1 MRTANPMSNL
11 VTWGDRGGRDQ
22 VTEQQ
27 AAGMAAG
34 PMEAARVGSGA
45 NWQQVATTT
54 GRHWGLHLFN
64 GVVMLL
70 IGIGVL
76 VWPGASLLVVSWL
89 FAITLLVNGIVQ
101 ILRAI
106 ADSDSGGGMRVLYG
120 LLGALSL
127 LAGVLCL
134 RSPLQ
139 TLAAI
144 ALLIGSW
151 WIVSGVLTL
160 IGALSGSTAGSR
172 GWAAVV
178 GIVSVIAGFVVLLQ
192 PGISLLA
199 LEFTTGIALIILGIV
214 VMIDAVRR
222 RNEPA

>member
-1 MRTANPMSNL
+1 MSNL

-45 NWQQVATTT
+45 NWQQVATAT
-54 GRHWGLHLFN
+54 GNHWGLHLFN
-64 GVVMLL
+64 GAVMLL

-160 IGALSGSTAGSR
+160 IGAVSGSTEGSR

-178 GIVSVIAGFVVLLQ
+178 GVISVIAGFVVLLQ

-222 RNEPA
+222 RNQPA

>member
-1 MRTANPMSNL
+1 M
-11 VTWGDRGGRDQ
+11 
-22 VTEQQ
+22 TEQQ

-34 PMEAARVGSGA
+34 PMEDARVGGTS
-45 NWQQVATTT
+45 WEHVAKTT

-64 GVVMLL
+64 GAVMLL
-70 IGIGVL
+70 IGIGIL
-76 VWPGASLLVVSWL
+76 VWPGASLVVVSWL

-106 ADSDSGGGMRVLYG
+106 ADSDAGGGMRVLFG

-151 WIVSGVLTL
+151 WIISGVLSL
-160 IGALSGSTAGSR
+160 IGAVSGATEGSR

-178 GIVSVIAGFVVLLQ
+178 GVVSVIAGFVVLLQ

-214 VMIDAVRR
+214 VMVDAVIS
-222 RNEPA
+222 RNRPA